1 MGIIVKQL
9 IFNTMLENNNKIV
22 GNNQQTESEAKL
34 VSNTLNPE
42 SMEDKDTL
50 KRELEGNN
58 MEINNLKN
66 STMKISLEELI
77 NELDLSATI
86 KSLYEELKKAKEKLA
101 QAKEER
107 KKNAYVSL
115 IRKKQKNYKKIFSPL
130 LLKNGNQKKKRGN

>member
-1 MGIIVKQL
+1 MNVRLRGFPSHKVGHSNIKEKMENLETSPPKLITPRKDEMATLFGMGIIVKQL

-86 KSLYEELKKAKEKLA
+86 KSL
-101 QAKEER
+101 
-107 KKNAYVSL
+107 
-115 IRKKQKNYKKIFSPL
+115 I
-130 LLKNGNQKKKRGN
+130 

>member
-1 MGIIVKQL
+1 
-9 IFNTMLENNNKIV
+9 MLENNNKIV

-58 MEINNLKN
+58 MEITNFKN
-66 STMKISLEELI
+66 ITMNISLEELI

-86 KSLYEELKKAKEKLA
+86 KSLYEELKKAKETALSMA
-101 QAKEER
+101 EEGMDVKTIAR
-107 KKNAYVSL
+107 LVKISEKDV
-115 IRKKQKNYKKIFSPL
+115 QKWIDENLCTMK
-130 LLKNGNQKKKRGN
+130 

>member
-107 KKNAYVSL
+107 KKNAL
-115 IRKKQKNYKKIFSPL
+115 RKVARA
-130 LLKNGNQKKKRGN
+130 KRL

>member
-1 MGIIVKQL
+1 
-9 IFNTMLENNNKIV
+9 MLENNNKIV

-86 KSLYEELKKAKEKLA
+86 KSLYEELKKAKETALSLA
-101 QAKEER
+101 EMGLPVEKIAKAVNHNVNE
-107 KKNAYVSL
+107 V
-115 IRKKQKNYKKIFSPL
+115 QKWIDENLCAIK
-130 LLKNGNQKKKRGN
+130 